1 MRPPHATSPPPR
13 EPVEAP
19 AAPEGPAGPEP
30 AAAAEPPAALEAA
43 SVSDFPRV
51 DELFAGEPPP
61 PPREAAATLRRLRAV
76 LLFAI
81 PLDALGIF
89 CWTGVPGAALTLY
102 AYLAS
107 DAEMAHIEAGEYS
120 PDDAA
125 ALSRLRSISTFFLY
139 FSVVSFIIQTTL
151 FARGFYND
159 YADLIARG
167 VMRLWDLFGGGA

>member
-1 MRPPHATSPPPR
+1 MPPADPDPAADPGPASERVPPTDP
-13 EPVEAP
+13 ASP
-19 AAPEGPAGPEP
+19 AAPGSEGA
-30 AAAAEPPAALEAA
+30 
-43 SVSDFPRV
+43 SDFPRV
-51 DELFAGEPPP
+51 DALFAGEPPP
-61 PPREAAATLRRLRAV
+61 PPREAASTLRRLRAV

-89 CWTGVPGAALTLY
+89 CWTGVPGAALTLF

-125 ALSRLRSISTFFLY
+125 ALSRLRSVSTFFLY

-167 VMRLWDLFGGGA
+167 VMRLWDLFGGGV